1 MRTRPGTRALLS
13 GIRKEV
19 LSFLEKV
26 EEFLR
31 LSPPPDVD
39 DDEVVFYFLMPSPS
53 SSDDEEENG
62 LTA

>member
-1 MRTRPGTRALLS
+1 MRTRPGTRTVLS
-13 GIRKEV
+13 EIRKEV
-19 LSFLEKV
+19 LSFREKV

-31 LSPPPDVD
+31 LFPPTGEE
-39 DDEVVFYFLMPSPS
+39 EVVFYFLMPSPS